1 MIIGKY
7 YIIKEQS
14 LAKKIMNNTQNKTIV
29 IYITAR
35 PGTGKYTIAKALAKD
50 YGFRICDNQLI
61 NNPILELL
69 NYDGFTE
76 VPEFA
81 WVSIRKIRSA
91 VWEFIANEKNNSY
104 ILTNNLFEY
113 EGDRKLYEQVKQIA
127 LGRGSLFIPV
137 RLTITEE
144 EHLKRVTQPE
154 RRKRWKS
161 IDPKEV
167 YNEMPLLQIHDPE
180 LLNLEVTNLSPEEA
194 AEQIVEHVKSFNYNI
209 SDLHFVK

>member
-1 MIIGKY
+1 
-7 YIIKEQS
+7 
-14 LAKKIMNNTQNKTIV
+14 MNNTQNKTIV